1 MPLVKSTE
9 TGEMVSTTEAGRMLG
24 VTRNTVTAMAERGEI
39 RGARRIGR
47 NWQIPLEEV
56 RKQLG
61 EQVNSTQPEPKKEV
75 VA

>member
-1 MPLVKSTE
+1 MPQVILTE

-24 VTRNTVTAMAERGEI
+24 VHRNTVVVMAERGDI

-56 RKQLG
+56 RRHLGQLAPRSADLEEG
-61 EQVNSTQPEPKKEV
+61 TP
-75 VA
+75 A